1 MKERLAAATKST
13 PFYLS
18 WYPSRWVGTGQLKR
32 YGEFGKLAT
41 HVRFIERNTRHL
53 GRSIFHAMVRYGPK
67 LERKQAVLFRAVDIG
82 AELFA
87 MSAACVRAQML
98 AKKGQKE
105 AIALA
110 DTFCREARLRV
121 ADHFDKLFGPNDE
134 NLYKLAM
141 SVLKGEHA
149 WLERGIPSDNTEFGV
164 APAASDPDEALSV
177 VDRAVL
183 ASV

>member
-1 MKERLAAATKST
+1 M
-13 PFYLS
+13 
-18 WYPSRWVGTGQLKR
+18 
-32 YGEFGKLAT
+32 
-41 HVRFIERNTRHL
+41 RFLERNTRHL

-87 MSAACVRAQML
+87 MSASCVRAMML
-98 AKKGQKE
+98 AEKGQKE

-121 ADHFDKLFGPNDE
+121 EDHFRNLYGPNDE

-149 WLERGIPSDNTEFGV
+149 WLEHGI
-164 APAASDPDEALSV
+164 AAENSEMGIGYVSATDARSPIGSVEREALAGVS
-177 VDRAVL
+177 
-183 ASV
+183 